1 MFLVGLRR
9 HYAVPGIRVVHP
21 QTVQEPISEAAP
33 RRLDETRV
41 EPADILELEGHS
53 EPPRSSDETVGE
65 DVELTEIIDESARR
79 RASTAAGSVQA
90 TERIRK
96 SGRRQRRKKKAIATE
111 GQEGPSASK
120 VQQLCDEVQSSV
132 TDSAASTEK
141 NLAAPA
147 QPADPTQAINS
158 ILHML
163 VLVSHPM
170 DTANN
175 TSTNPSSLQTV
186 SAVPP
191 PLTISPASPTKP
203 DQFDPDFSSATSDQ
217 STPSTTTSSLFAASS
232 CAESQ
237 VSARTQTITHIDTA
251 LNPTAPAAAA
261 EDKENAPPLPLIDT
275 ANNEATTRFPPVDLL
290 PPGLPI
296 ANIYIHPPTNP
307 ISNTLFKP
315 PLPVETISTHIPS
328 PKSEAEVHAF
338 YQQAGLQYPP
348 NLYFP
353 NAPFA
358 PFATEHGYMVHP
370 QQFNFTHEPVYID
383 SFMPQPAPESG
394 FNPALQNTHHF
405 APVEYFAPQLPPPPP
420 NSYTMNHQHY
430 TFSLQTPTGFSER
443 SFLAPP
449 ESCTLSS
456 PQPPP
461 PLSMH
466 YGPIMHRH
474 QDISPNN
481 AYPGKI
487 LTDGFEQMAA
497 VASPVRKSS
506 FGSIGQGRVSN
517 SSGAA
522 KHAPLGATQYDVGW
536 SLF

>member
-21 QTVQEPISEAAP
+21 QTIQEPRAESAP
-33 RRLDETRV
+33 RSLGETRD
-41 EPADILELEGHS
+41 EPGDMLGLEGQS
-53 EPPRSSDETVGE
+53 EPPRCLDETVGE
-65 DVELTEIIDESARR
+65 GVDLTGCIDESARGGV
-79 RASTAAGSVQA
+79 STAAASVQA

-96 SGRRQRRKKKAIATE
+96 SGRRQRRKKRAIATD
-111 GQEGPSASK
+111 GQEGLSTSK
-120 VQQLCDEVQSSV
+120 AQQLSDETQSSV
-132 TDSAASTEK
+132 TDSTASIDK
-141 NLAAPA
+141 LKAPA

-163 VLVSHPM
+163 VRVSHPM

-175 TSTNPSSLQTV
+175 TSTNPSSLRTV

-191 PLTISPASPTKP
+191 LTITPASPTKP

-217 STPSTTTSSLFAASS
+217 STPSTTTSSLVAASS
-232 CAESQ
+232 CADSH
-237 VSARTQTITHIDTA
+237 VSARTQAIAHIDTA
-251 LNPTAPAAAA
+251 LNPTAPTAT
-261 EDKENAPPLPLIDT
+261 EDKENAPPIPSIET
-275 ANNEATTRFPPVDLL
+275 TNNEVTSRFPPVDLL

-296 ANIYIHPPTNP
+296 ANIYIHPPPHP

-315 PLPVETISTHIPS
+315 PLAVETIPTHIPS
-328 PKSEAEVHAF
+328 PKSEAEFHA
-338 YQQAGLQYPP
+338 YNQHSGLQYAP

-370 QQFNFTHEPVYID
+370 QQFNFIHEPVYID
-383 SFMPQPAPESG
+383 SFMPQAASESG
-394 FNPALQNTHHF
+394 FNHALENTHNF
-405 APVEYFAPQLPPPPP
+405 ARGEYFAPPLPPPNP
-420 NSYTMNHQHY
+420 YTMNHQHF
-430 TFSLQTPTGFSER
+430 TLSLQTPTGAVQFSER
-443 SFLAPP
+443 SFLAAP
-449 ESCTLSS
+449 ESCALSS
-456 PQPPP
+456 PHPPPPP

-481 AYPGKI
+481 AYPGKFV
-487 LTDGFEQMAA
+487 TDGFEQMAA
-497 VASPVRKSS
+497 VSSPARKSS
-506 FGSIGQGRVSN
+506 FGSIGQGRVS
-517 SSGAA
+517 SSSDAS
-522 KHAPLGATQYDVGW
+522 KHTSMGATQYDVGW

>member
-21 QTVQEPISEAAP
+21 QTIQEPITETTRCS
-33 RRLDETRV
+33 LDDTRD
-41 EPADILELEGHS
+41 EPGDMLEFEVHS
-53 EPPRSSDETVGE
+53 KPPRSLDKTVGE
-65 DVELTEIIDESARR
+65 DVALTEIVEESAREVV
-79 RASTAAGSVQA
+79 STTAGSVQA

-96 SGRRQRRKKKAIATE
+96 SGRRQRRKKRAIATE
-111 GQEGPSASK
+111 GGQEGQNTSK
-120 VQQLCDEVQSSV
+120 VQQLCDEIQSQV
-132 TDSAASTEK
+132 TDSAASMDKLET
-141 NLAAPA
+141 PA
-147 QPADPTQAINS
+147 QPAEPTQAINS

-163 VLVSHPM
+163 VRVSHPM

-191 PLTISPASPTKP
+191 LTITPASPTKP

-217 STPSTTTSSLFAASS
+217 STPSTTTSSLFASSS

-251 LNPTAPAAAA
+251 LNPTAPAAA
-261 EDKENAPPLPLIDT
+261 EDKENAPPIPSIET

-296 ANIYIHPPTNP
+296 ANIYIHPQPNP

-315 PLPVETISTHIPS
+315 PLPVETIPTLTPS
-328 PKSEAEVHAF
+328 PKSEAEFHA
-338 YQQAGLQYPP
+338 YNQQAGLQYAPD
-348 NLYFP
+348 LYFP

-358 PFATEHGYMVHP
+358 PFAAEHGYMVHP
-370 QQFNFTHEPVYID
+370 QQFNFMHEPVYID
-383 SFMPQPAPESG
+383 SFMQQSAPEN
-394 FNPALQNTHHF
+394 FHHF
-405 APVEYFAPQLPPPPP
+405 APPEYFAPPLPPPPP
-420 NSYTMNHQHY
+420 PPNPYTMNHQHY
-430 TFSLQTPTGFSER
+430 TLSLQTPTGGLQFSER

-449 ESCTLSS
+449 ESCALSS

-466 YGPIMHRH
+466 YGSAIHRH
-474 QDISPNN
+474 QEISPNN

-487 LTDGFEQMAA
+487 VTDGFEQMAA
-497 VASPVRKSS
+497 GQVLSSPARKSS

-517 SSGAA
+517 SLDAS
-522 KHAPLGATQYDVGW
+522 KHAPMGATQYDVVGW